1 MMPTLILLS
10 DDDGMHEL
18 VTTGIF
24 PSSLSVSAKNSKFCK
39 NRSQRRFTYNVLR
52 THGYLQLRPVNNH
65 CRGKYLSGLYF
76 DYSVS
81 IALLH
86 R

>member
-24 PSSLSVSAKNSKFCK
+24 PSSLSVSAKIANFAKI
-39 NRSQRRFTYNVLR
+39 VLR
-52 THGYLQLRPVNNH
+52 DVLPTTYVPMAT
-65 CRGKYLSGLYF
+65 
-76 DYSVS
+76 YS
-81 IALLH
+81 
-86 R
+86 